1 LASDD
6 RSIDNGSPDD
16 WARDVR
22 YDTLIAVPDVRASIA
37 NCALRSR
44 PGVSAEQCLAF
55 FDVVSPTVAGALT
68 AGVAPTLSALS
79 LSKLSNVL
87 VPIFVGLGIRASHT
101 RSADLPI
108 PPGLVIAATLCS
120 FARYGQ
126 TLQSAQ
132 QYDDGCLLQ
141 ATLPSELRAWS
152 GVLYVGISVMADDVT
167 HVNGAVTV
175 KGQMFDW
182 GEGVKKLDHL
192 FADLNVASLEDFRN
206 SSAHVPLPPI

>member
-6 RSIDNGSPDD
+6 RRIDNSAPGD
-16 WARDVR
+16 WTREVQYA
-22 YDTLIAVPDVRASIA
+22 TLIAVPDVRASIA
-37 NCALRSR
+37 NCAIRSR

-55 FDVVSPTVAGALT
+55 FDTVMPTVAGALMP
-68 AGVAPTLSALS
+68 GVGAASSALS
-79 LSKLSNVL
+79 LSKLSSVL

-108 PPGLVIAATLCS
+108 PPGLAIATTLCS

-141 ATLPSELRAWS
+141 ATLPSELRAWA
-152 GVLYVGISVMADDVT
+152 GVLYVGINVTADDVT
-167 HVNGAVTV
+167 HINGAVTV

-182 GEGVKKLDHL
+182 GAGVKKLDRL
-192 FADLNVASLEDFRN
+192 FTDLNKASLDDFRN